1 MTINDRIKELRKK
14 LGFTQIEFAE
24 KIGLKKSAASWIEK
38 NGSNVT
44 TQNIQLICNAFNV
57 SERWLVEGTGE
68 MFTNAEEQ
76 LLNKMVKAYNMSAEE
91 LAFVRHWLEQPD
103 EVRHIVIDYAM
114 GLATR
119 IARVRGI
126 DIDSPQS
133 PGFIPGPAHK
143 NGGQPIAT
151 PSAQPF
157 PHPSEVMG
165 VSHSDTSAQQASFP
179 GSDHVAESK
188 ASYHAPADSSA
199 RPAGISDD
207 EWQLLQAARREKA
220 QTSGTSGSISSE
232 ENRA

>member
-14 LGFTQIEFAE
+14 LGLTQTEFAE
-24 KIGLKKSAASWIEK
+24 KICLKKSTASRMEQ
-38 NGSNVT
+38 NGNNIIP
-44 TQNIQLICNAFNV
+44 QNIQLICNAFNV

-76 LLNKMVKAYNMSAEE
+76 LLDKMVKAYNMSADE

-126 DIDSPQS
+126 NIDAPQS

-143 NGGQPIAT
+143 NGRQPIAT

-165 VSHSDTSAQQASFP
+165 VSHSDTSRPASFP
-179 GSDHVAESK
+179 GSDHVAESR
-188 ASYHAPADSSA
+188 ASYQAPAHSSA

-207 EWQLLQAARREKA
+207 EWQLLQAARREKV
-220 QTSGTSGSISSE
+220 QTSDTSGSTCSE

>member
-1 MTINDRIKELRKK
+1 MTINSRIKDLRKK
-14 LGFTQIEFAE
+14 LGFTQAEFGE
-24 KIGLKKSAASWIEK
+24 KISLKKTGASRIEQDGESV
-38 NGSNVT
+38 NPRV
-44 TQNIQLICNAFNV
+44 IQLICSNFNV

-76 LLNKMVKAYNMSAEE
+76 LLDKMVKAYNMSAEE

-126 DIDSPQS
+126 NIDAPQS

-143 NGGQPIAT
+143 NGSQPIAT

-165 VSHSDTSAQQASFP
+165 VSHSDTSRPASFP
-179 GSDHVAESK
+179 GSDHVAESR
-188 ASYHAPADSSA
+188 ASYQAPAHSSA

-220 QTSGTSGSISSE
+220 QTSGTSGSTCSE

>member
-1 MTINDRIKELRKK
+1 MTINERITLIRKNAGLNK
-14 LGFTQIEFAE
+14 GQFGE
-24 KIGLKKSAASWIEK
+24 KIGLKQTQAGVIEK
-38 NGSNVT
+38 SGGVVT
-44 TQNIQLICNAFNV
+44 PRVIQLICTNFNV
-57 SERWLVEGTGE
+57 SEKWLVDGTGE
-68 MFTNAEEQ
+68 MYTSTEDGVIQQLVKEYSLTPEQEIFARQWLQLPTDAKDAVVDYVLQVANAIHASRGAHQ
-76 LLNKMVKAYNMSAEE
+76 L
-91 LAFVRHWLEQPD
+91 
-103 EVRHIVIDYAM
+103 
-114 GLATR
+114 
-119 IARVRGI
+119 
-126 DIDSPQS
+126 QS

-188 ASYHAPADSSA
+188 ASYQAPAGSSA

>member
-1 MTINDRIKELRKK
+1 MTINSRIKDLRKK
-14 LGFTQIEFAE
+14 LGFTQAEFGE
-24 KIGLKKSAASWIEK
+24 KISLKKTGASRIEQDGESV
-38 NGSNVT
+38 NPRV
-44 TQNIQLICNAFNV
+44 IQLICSNFNV

-76 LLNKMVKAYNMSAEE
+76 LLDKMVKAYNMSAEE

-165 VSHSDTSAQQASFP
+165 VSHSDTSARPASFP
-179 GSDHVAESK
+179 GSDHVAEST
-188 ASYHAPADSSA
+188 AAYHAPADSSA

-220 QTSGTSGSISSE
+220 QTSGTSGSTSSE

>member
-1 MTINDRIKELRKK
+1 MTINARIKELRKQ
-14 LGFTQIEFAE
+14 LGFNQTVFGE
-24 KIGLKKSAASWIEK
+24 KIGIKVSQASYIEK
-38 NGSNVT
+38 DGNTVT
-44 TQNIQLICNAFNV
+44 QRIIQLICTNFNV
-57 SERWLVEGTGE
+57 SEKWLVDGTGE
-68 MFTNAEEQ
+68 MYTSTEDGVIQQLVKEYSLTPEQEIFARQWLQLPADAKDAVVDYVLQVANAIHASRGTHQ
-76 LLNKMVKAYNMSAEE
+76 L
-91 LAFVRHWLEQPD
+91 
-103 EVRHIVIDYAM
+103 
-114 GLATR
+114 
-119 IARVRGI
+119 
-126 DIDSPQS
+126 QS

-165 VSHSDTSAQQASFP
+165 VSHSDTSARPASFP

-188 ASYHAPADSSA
+188 ASYQAPAGSSA

>member
-1 MTINDRIKELRKK
+1 MTINERITLIRKNAGLNK
-14 LGFTQIEFAE
+14 GQFGE
-24 KIGLKKSAASWIEK
+24 KIGLKQTQAGVIEK
-38 NGSNVT
+38 SGGVVT
-44 TQNIQLICNAFNV
+44 PRVIQLICTNFNV
-57 SERWLVEGTGE
+57 SEKWLVDGTGE
-68 MFTNAEEQ
+68 MYTSTENGVIQQLVKEYSLTPEQEIFARQWLQLPADAKDAVVYYVLQVANAIHASRGTHQ
-76 LLNKMVKAYNMSAEE
+76 L
-91 LAFVRHWLEQPD
+91 
-103 EVRHIVIDYAM
+103 
-114 GLATR
+114 
-119 IARVRGI
+119 
-126 DIDSPQS
+126 QS

-179 GSDHVAESK
+179 GSDHVAEST
-188 ASYHAPADSSA
+188 AAYHAPADSSA